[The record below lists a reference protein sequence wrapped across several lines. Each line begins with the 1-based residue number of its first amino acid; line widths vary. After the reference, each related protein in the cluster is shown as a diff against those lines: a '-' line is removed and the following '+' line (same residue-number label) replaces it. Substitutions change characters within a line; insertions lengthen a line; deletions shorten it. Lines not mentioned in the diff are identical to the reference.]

1 VRKRQGLAGRIQSK
15 DGLTAA
21 LIRYEQ
27 AGAATQIQQ
36 SLLAAGHRGAMFR
49 YHFPH
54 QVDSTLKPPMVVF
67 QVEHAPVF
75 DRFHC
80 EAIAG

>member
-1 VRKRQGLAGRIQSK
+1 
-15 DGLTAA
+15 
-21 LIRYEQ
+21 
-27 AGAATQIQQ
+27 
-36 SLLAAGHRGAMFR
+36 
-49 YHFPH
+49 
-54 QVDSTLKPPMVVF
+54 LKPPMVVF